1 MTEQPDI
8 LGRGG
13 GQQEAAV
20 SDFRAICPQAQQILR
35 PIPLDSSVEMLP
47 FGELTEMVIFK
58 GTRGAH
64 GIHHCSCAFTS
75 KYVLF
80 H

>member
-13 GQQEAAV
+13 GPQEAAV
-20 SDFRAICPQAQQILR
+20 SDSRAICPLTQQILR
-35 PIPLDSSVEMLP
+35 PIPLDSSMEMLP
-47 FGELTEMVIFK
+47 FGEPTEMLVFK

-64 GIHHCSCAFTS
+64 GI
-75 KYVLF
+75 
-80 H
+80 